1 MRDLKSEV
9 GSNLTLVLVCAY
21 SHCIC
26 CIMQAADSSQEAEV
40 MKISS
45 TGVAD
50 QEKSATA
57 STEGQKT
64 DDENKV
70 IAAQLLS

>member
-1 MRDLKSEV
+1 
-9 GSNLTLVLVCAY
+9 
-21 SHCIC
+21 
-26 CIMQAADSSQEAEV
+26 MQAADSSQEAEV